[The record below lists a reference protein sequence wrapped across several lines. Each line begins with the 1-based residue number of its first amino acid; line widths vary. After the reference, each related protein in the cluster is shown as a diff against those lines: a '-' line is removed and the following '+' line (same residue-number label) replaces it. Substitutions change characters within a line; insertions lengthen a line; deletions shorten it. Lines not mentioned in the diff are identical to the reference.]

1 MLSCF
6 SCVQL
11 CDPMGCSLPG
21 SSVHEIL
28 SARILE
34 WVAMPSPPGD
44 IPDPGI
50 KPMSLRSPALADR
63 FFTTSATW
71 EDIHT
76 WVLANSSHA
85 LCPRLKK
92 MFPSKEAPLLS
103 FCFSRQ
109 PLPWAWG
116 SHFNSTLF
124 LSCQHLVFK
133 SCHFHFWKSLP
144 NCSHPPTC
152 GLPF

>member
-44 IPDPGI
+44 LPDPGI
-50 KPMSLRSPALADR
+50 KPMSLRSPAFADR

-76 WVLANSSHA
+76 WVLANSPHMPCVLDSKKCSPLKRPLFFHSVSVDSLFPEPEEVILIPPSFSHA
-85 LCPRLKK
+85 
-92 MFPSKEAPLLS
+92 
-103 FCFSRQ
+103 
-109 PLPWAWG
+109 
-116 SHFNSTLF
+116 NI
-124 LSCQHLVFK
+124 
-133 SCHFHFWKSLP
+133 
-144 NCSHPPTC
+144 
-152 GLPF
+152 